1 MIYSNIIFQYVT
13 HFLTRTRVAL
23 PQEGGMTQ
31 YDADQTAQ
39 SVAEDVA
46 GDSGMSG
53 TEASLEISDFLGRCT
68 YIYICMYDIYIYIY
82 VWYIYIYYV
91 QIYVYYNIMQ
101 YYIYIYL

>member
-1 MIYSNIIFQYVT
+1 MLKSPIRVCYMIYSNIIFQYVT

-31 YDADQTAQ
+31 YDVDQTAQ

-68 YIYICMYDIYIYIY
+68 YIYI
-82 VWYIYIYYV
+82 
-91 QIYVYYNIMQ
+91 YVYI
-101 YYIYIYL
+101 LSKEV

>member
-68 YIYICMYDIYIYIY
+68 YIYICMIYIYMY
-82 VWYIYIYYV
+82 DIYIYYV